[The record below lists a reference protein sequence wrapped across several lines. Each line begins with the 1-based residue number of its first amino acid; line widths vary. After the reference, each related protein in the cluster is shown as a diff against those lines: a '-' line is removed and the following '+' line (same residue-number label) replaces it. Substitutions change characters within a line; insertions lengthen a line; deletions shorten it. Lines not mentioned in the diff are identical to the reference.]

1 MSFQFKNQYYEL
13 TDGLA
18 MWLAVTITF
27 IARLENTM
35 LTQVDAENRPKSWL
49 KYVDDVFSIIRRR
62 AVDSNIN

>member
-35 LTQVDAENRPKSWL
+35 LTQVDAENRPKSWF

>member
-1 MSFQFKNQYYEL
+1 MSFQFKDQYYVL

-18 MWLAVTITF
+18 MWLAVTIT
-27 IARLENTM
+27 IPRLENTM
-35 LTQVDAENRPKSWL
+35 LTQVDAENRPKSWF

>member
-1 MSFQFKNQYYEL
+1 
-13 TDGLA
+13 

-35 LTQVDAENRPKSWL
+35 LTQVDAENRPKSWF